1 MALHLHVVADGQQHL
16 LRLLG
21 QFAGGGEDQRL
32 GLHQRGVDVLK
43 NADAEDAGLAR
54 TRLRLSNNVS
64 ALDDGQNGAL
74 LDGGRLFKA
83 YTALVVDW
91 STQ

>member
-1 MALHLHVVADGQQHL
+1 MDSSTFCDCSANSRV
-16 LRLLG
+16 
-21 QFAGGGEDQRL
+21 GERISAW
-32 GLHQRGVDVLK
+32 VLK